1 MTRFS
6 QGDHGQISQRF
17 IECGGDIAQVL
28 FQRQIQVDSPLGC
41 RANHQF
47 FHIH

>member
-17 IECGGDIAQVL
+17 IECGG
-28 FQRQIQVDSPLGC
+28 
-41 RANHQF
+41 
-47 FHIH
+47 